1 MGLFLG
7 MRLDRRSL
15 ETAYA
20 SVVRITL
27 PLASK
32 CLLLFG
38 GAVVLSVLAALTVPW
53 LRMTHLIDAGQL
65 DVARTMAI
73 TWEKLGATQTSTV
86 DIFGLRKPSQEPWM
100 LPAMPTLT
108 ASAVERGGVT
118 ARELSV
124 ATAQREDDPFLQ
136 RALAKLLAENSMP
149 DYQEGV
155 WAGTVRDYR
164 YVKAVRDDATGK
176 LEGVIELNRRSVS
189 ATKLLVLN
197 TLYLLVAGA
206 LVLLL
211 SMLVF
216 WIITHKL
223 VLMPVRDLRDTA
235 ERVREGNYEIRS
247 DIATGDEF
255 EELASTF
262 NSMLNDMQGAQER
275 LRNINAAL
283 DLKLHELAE
292 TNTALHQTAKVKN
305 DFIANVSHE
314 LRTPLNSIIG
324 FAELLRDIA
333 SAELEKDGPS
343 PLLAKRTRYLD
354 NILTA
359 GRNLL
364 ALINSLLE
372 MARIEAGKIEL
383 RIEQASVREM
393 CDGLMGLMQPLADKR
408 GVELVLEAPEDLPM
422 VRTDIRKLQQI
433 VFNFMSNAVKFCTM
447 LRGPGRTP
455 RVVLRAERLAPV
467 GDEVDSVRISVID
480 NGPGIPLHEQD
491 RIFDKFY
498 QVEGSHVR
506 EQSGTGL
513 GLAIAKELA
522 GVLRAELQLVSDA
535 GQGAMFSVIVPL
547 DIDVAASKAA
557 EAQLR

>member
-1 MGLFLG
+1 
-7 MRLDRRSL
+7 
-15 ETAYA
+15 
-20 SVVRITL
+20 VRITL

-38 GAVVLSVLAALTVPW
+38 GAVVLSVLLALSVPW

-65 DVARTMAI
+65 DVARQMAQ
-73 TWEKLGATQTSTV
+73 TWELLGNQSKRDPFDRTQQSEAANV
-86 DIFGLRKPSQEPWM
+86 PW
-100 LPAMPTLT
+100 LLPTLQGLPT
-108 ASAVERGGVT
+108 TAVERGGVT
-118 ARELSV
+118 ARELPAS
-124 ATAQREDDPFLQ
+124 TAQQDADEFLRRAVAALQ
-136 RALAKLLAENSMP
+136 ANRALP

-164 YVKAVRDDATGK
+164 YAKAVRDQPTG
-176 LEGVIELNRRSVS
+176 ELRAIIDLSRRSVS

-197 TLYLLVAGA
+197 TVYLLVAGA
-206 LVLLL
+206 LVLVI

-216 WIITHKL
+216 WLITHKL
-223 VLMPVRDLRDTA
+223 VLLPVRNLRDTA
-235 ERVREGNYEIRS
+235 ERVREGNFAIRS
-247 DIATGDEF
+247 EIATGDEF
-255 EELASTF
+255 EELATTF

-333 SAELEKDGPS
+333 SSELEREGPS
-343 PLLAKRTRYLD
+343 ATLAKRTRYLD

-383 RIEQASVREM
+383 RIEHANPREM
-393 CDGLMGLMQPLADKR
+393 CDALMGLLQPLADKR
-408 GVELVLEAPEDLPM
+408 GVELVLEASDDLPSI
-422 VRTDIRKLQQI
+422 RTDIRKLQQI
-433 VFNFMSNAVKFCTM
+433 VFNFLSNALKFSTYA
-447 LRGPGRTP
+447 RGPGRTP

-467 GDEVDSVRISVID
+467 AGEVDSIRISVID
-480 NGPGIPLHEQD
+480 NGPGIPLAEQD
-491 RIFDKFY
+491 KIFEKFY
-498 QVEGSHVR
+498 QVDGSHVR

-522 GVLRAELQLVSDA
+522 GVLRAQLQLVSDA

-547 DIDVAASKAA
+547 DIDAAAEKAA
-557 EAQLR
+557 EAQMLQ

>member
-1 MGLFLG
+1 
-7 MRLDRRSL
+7 
-15 ETAYA
+15 
-20 SVVRITL
+20 VRITL

-38 GAVVLSVLAALTVPW
+38 GAVVLSVLLALSVPW
-53 LRMTHLIDAGQL
+53 LRMTHLIDAGQQ
-65 DVARTMAI
+65 DVARQMAL
-73 TWEKLGATQTSTV
+73 TWELLGDQTPRDPLGFARST
-86 DIFGLRKPSQEPWM
+86 RSASEPW
-100 LPAMPTLT
+100 LLPTLPGMP
-108 ASAVERGGVT
+108 ASLIERGGVT
-118 ARELSV
+118 ARELPLRM
-124 ATAQREDDPFLQ
+124 AQREDDAFLQ
-136 RALAKLLAENSMP
+136 RALSKLSASPSLT
-149 DYQEGV
+149 DYQEGN
-155 WAGTVRDYR
+155 WAGTVREYR
-164 YVKAVRDDATGK
+164 FAKAVRDEASGEVRAIID
-176 LEGVIELNRRSVS
+176 LSRRSVS

-197 TLYLLVAGA
+197 TAYLLVAGA
-206 LVLLL
+206 LVLLI

-216 WIITHKL
+216 WLITSKL
-223 VLMPVRDLRDTA
+223 VLSPVRNLRDTA
-235 ERVREGNYEIRS
+235 ERVREGNFATRS
-247 DIATGDEF
+247 EIATGDEF
-255 EELASTF
+255 EELATTF
-262 NSMLNDMQGAQER
+262 NSMLNDMQAAQER

-333 SAELEKDGPS
+333 SAELEREGPS
-343 PLLAKRTRYLD
+343 PTLAKRTRYLD

-383 RIEQASVREM
+383 RIEQASARDM
-393 CDGLMGLMQPLADKR
+393 CDALMGLLQPLADKR
-408 GVELVLEAPEDLPM
+408 GVELVLEAQPDLPTL
-422 VRTDIRKLQQI
+422 RTDIRKLQQI
-433 VFNFMSNAVKFCTM
+433 VFNFLSNALKFSTYA
-447 LRGPGRTP
+447 RGPGRTP
-455 RVVLRAERLAPV
+455 RVVLRAERLTPIA
-467 GDEVDSVRISVID
+467 GEVESLRISVID
-480 NGPGIPLHEQD
+480 NGPGIPLAEQD
-491 RIFDKFY
+491 KIFEKFY
-498 QVEGSHVR
+498 QVDSSHVR

-547 DIDVAASKAA
+547 DIDAAAEKAA
-557 EAQLR
+557 EAQMMP